1 MNRKTEITG
10 RPSAP
15 VSATAWVH
23 EELEPD
29 QLSNAPRNFGLR
41 VLSRR
46 TKILLWGLR
55 VYVVLMV
62 LLTAVQIW
70 NALHAAG

>member
-1 MNRKTEITG
+1 
-10 RPSAP
+10 
-15 VSATAWVH
+15 VH

-46 TKILLWGLR
+46 TKMLLWGLR
-55 VYVVLMV
+55 AYVVVMV
-62 LLTAVQIW
+62 LLTAAQIW
-70 NALHAAG
+70 NALRAAG

>member
-1 MNRKTEITG
+1 MT
-10 RPSAP
+10 
-15 VSATAWVH
+15 ATAWVH

-62 LLTAVQIW
+62 LLTAAQIW
-70 NALHAAG
+70 NALRAGG